1 MGNQRS
7 DTPDQSAARSTTLG
21 HFLQRSNEREGEQK
35 ENSAANKKRREVR
48 VALEIL
54 DQSTARKTRHNTQG
68 ERRAGRGQGEGGEKR
83 QNKDRTETTGEAK
96 EQGPKT
102 RKEEDAPP
110 TRVHRK
116 TRRKRGQE
124 KAEPKWSRPKQK
136 SANGKEG
143 MSKVKGHASVM

>member
-1 MGNQRS
+1 M
-7 DTPDQSAARSTTLG
+7 
-21 HFLQRSNEREGEQK
+21 
-35 ENSAANKKRREVR
+35 
-48 VALEIL
+48 ALEIL

-110 TRVHRK
+110 HQSAQEDEKKERSRK
-116 TRRKRGQE
+116 GR
-124 KAEPKWSRPKQK
+124 A
-136 SANGKEG
+136 
-143 MSKVKGHASVM
+143 KVVTP